1 MKVDMRGG
9 IDVASMDYPYLHEQA
24 TRRDTNVA
32 TLVRELVRVIAREK
46 MVDSVLDDD
55 GKPLGMPGSVRPFYT
70 SQISFNDRKK
80 RIMSMLHEKGEV
92 CVQDF
97 GDDSSYRNTLVQMAD
112 SGEITRM
119 PRTGGRASRQ
129 FYRLPSR
136 EQESSGVTTS
146 HDASTARE
154 VPARAAPGRISSTFT
169 MEGPVRRPSRPLPQ
183 TKGDLRRM
191 LAEAAANTARMQEG
205 TD

>member
-9 IDVASMDYPYLHEQA
+9 IDVSSMDYPYLHEQA

-55 GKPLGMPGSVRPFYT
+55 GKPLGMPGSVRPFYIPQT
-70 SQISFNDRKK
+70 SFGDRKK

-97 GDDSSYRNTLVQMAD
+97 GDGSSYRNTLVQMAD
-112 SGEITRM
+112 SGEIIRM

-146 HDASTARE
+146 HDASATRE
-154 VPARAAPGRISSTFT
+154 VPARAGRISSSFI

-183 TKGDLRRM
+183 TKGDLQRM
-191 LAEAAANTARMQEG
+191 LAEAAANTARMQKV
-205 TD
+205 DD